1 MINLKSEAEGFYTLR
16 LGTLDAEGNEVD
28 CYEPVPTFPNL
39 ITNGGLERMAES
51 GDWLS
56 RTYVG
61 SGSAAPNF
69 DDSAM
74 NNFVA
79 VTTSNQSAVTGSQS
93 TAPYFTWVRVTR
105 RFAAGAAA
113 GNLSEVGTGW
123 AAALFSR
130 ALIVDTDGNPTTIT
144 VGAEQFLDVTYE
156 FRFYPKTTDDT
167 GSFTLTG
174 SIGGTYDYIFR
185 AANVTTNNTVNAWY
199 VGQNGAI
206 LNGVDSSSTGRRVY
220 DGAIGPIT
228 GEPAG
233 QPSSASTI
241 AVSTYSAGSLQAE
254 ATLSFGLASGNFA
267 TGISSARVKMGI
279 GAFQIEFTPAIP
291 KTNERLLNLE
301 FSHSWGRRA

>member
-16 LGTLDAEGNEVD
+16 LGTLDAAGNEVD

-39 ITNGGLERMAES
+39 ITNGGLERMGDNS
-51 GDWLS
+51 DWLS

-69 DDSAM
+69 NDSAM

-93 TAPYFTWVRVTR
+93 TAPYFAWVRVTR

-113 GNLSEVGTGW
+113 GNLSEAGVGWDT
-123 AAALFSR
+123 ALFSR
-130 ALIVDTDGNPTTIT
+130 ALIVDALGNPTTIT

-185 AANVTTNNTVNAWY
+185 AAKVTIQNTVNAWE
-199 VGQNGAI
+199 VAQNGTI
-206 LNGVDSSSTGRRVY
+206 LNGVTSNSNGRRVY

-228 GEPAG
+228 GEPSG
-233 QPSSASTI
+233 QVDTANSIGVSA
-241 AVSTYSAGSLQAE
+241 YSAGSLLSK
-254 ATLSFGLASGNFA
+254 ATLQFGLDSANFA
-267 TGISSARVKMGI
+267 TGIASARVKMGI
-279 GAFQIEFTPAIP
+279 GAFQVEFTPAIM
-291 KTNERLLNLE
+291 KTNERLLSLE

>member
-39 ITNGGLERMAES
+39 ITNGGLERMGDNS
-51 GDWLS
+51 DWLS

-69 DDSAM
+69 NDSAM

-79 VTTSNQSAVTGSQS
+79 VTTTLQSSVTGTQS
-93 TAPYFTWVRVTR
+93 TAPYFTWIRITR
-105 RFAAGAAA
+105 RYAAGEAA
-113 GNLSEVGTGW
+113 GNLSEVGVGW
-123 AAALFSR
+123 FEALFSR
-130 ALIVDTDGNPTTIT
+130 ALIVDADGNPTTIT

-174 SIGGTYDYIFR
+174 SVGGTYDYVLR
-185 AANVTTNNTVNAWY
+185 PSVVTTNS
-199 VGQNGAI
+199 GGAGWSI
-206 LNGVDSSSTGRRVY
+206 STSGTSMRDTGNSFEGRRVY
-220 DGAIGPIT
+220 SGAIGSIT
-228 GEPAG
+228 ET
-233 QPSSASTI
+233 PSGTI
-241 AVSTYSAGSLQAE
+241 MNVNPLTALGYEAGSLSRKG
-254 ATLSFGLASGNFA
+254 TMSLGLNSGNSE
-267 TGISSARVKMGI
+267 TGLKSALFRFGI
-279 GAFQIEFTPAIP
+279 GTFQVEFTPAIM
-291 KTNERLLNLE
+291 KTDERLLDLE